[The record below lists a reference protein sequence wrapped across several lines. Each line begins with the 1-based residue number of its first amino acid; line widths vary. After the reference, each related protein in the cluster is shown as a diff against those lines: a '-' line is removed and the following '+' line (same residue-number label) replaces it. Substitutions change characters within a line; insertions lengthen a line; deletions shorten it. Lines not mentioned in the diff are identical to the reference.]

1 VSSVGAVVAA
11 LVNLGEAT
19 LDGDEWQVIDGPA
32 NTVTTVRDRVL
43 AVGADE
49 IVSLDDADSYAGAS
63 FAERYTVPLIISVSL
78 PGPDALAAAR
88 VEALAVHEE
97 FYNAVRDSPGRN
109 LGLSAEG
116 VIDVPHLGASHS
128 TVCQRE
134 RPVGRSPIRC
144 RRLFADFITH
154 VPSTVPTP
162 GRSRDDRRMAGT
174 VRPAQFR
181 LTLARRSSMRSGSQ
195 PHH

>member
-11 LVNLGEAT
+11 LVALGEAT
-19 LDGDEWQVIDGPA
+19 LDGDEWSVIDGPA

-116 VIDVPHLGASHS
+116 VIDVFPTS
-128 TVCQRE
+128 E
-134 RPVGRSPIRC
+134 RRIQQFANENGRSV
-144 RRLFADFITH
+144 A
-154 VPSTVPTP
+154 
-162 GRSRDDRRMAGT
+162 
-174 VRPAQFR
+174 VRF
-181 LTLARRSSMRSGSQ
+181 GVDVYSQ
-195 PHH
+195 IN